1 MSARARAPD
10 QGGLFP
16 TDRPAVAARE
26 EGWAVWGPPGDESS
40 LWRLE
45 LGRRWDSAR
54 PLICWI
60 GYNPS
65 TATALVDD
73 ATVRRWRGFSESNGA
88 GGFVAVN
95 LHDFRSTDPKG
106 LWAPGVRACSSENNA
121 AILRAAAS
129 AMFTIACWGALP
141 DPTKRGPAVRRLLAD
156 AGIPLHVMRLTKG
169 GAPAHV
175 LYLPGGMQPVLW
187 EA

>member
-1 MSARARAPD
+1 MS
-10 QGGLFP
+10 QGSLFP
-16 TDRPAVAARE
+16 GLD
-26 EGWAVWGPPGDESS
+26 GWAAWGPPGDSS
-40 LWRLE
+40 SPWLLE

-65 TATALVDD
+65 TATHDIDD
-73 ATVRRWRGFSESNGA
+73 ATVRRWRGFSESFNA

-106 LWAPGVRACSSENNA
+106 LWLPGVRAVSTENDA
-121 AILRAAAS
+121 AILAAAKRS
-129 AMFTIACWGALP
+129 MFTIACWGALP
-141 DPTKRGPAVRRLLAD
+141 DPLERGATVRRLLHD
-156 AGIPLHVMRLTKG
+156 AGIPLHVLRLTKG

-175 LYLPGGMQPVLW
+175 LYLPGGIQPVLW